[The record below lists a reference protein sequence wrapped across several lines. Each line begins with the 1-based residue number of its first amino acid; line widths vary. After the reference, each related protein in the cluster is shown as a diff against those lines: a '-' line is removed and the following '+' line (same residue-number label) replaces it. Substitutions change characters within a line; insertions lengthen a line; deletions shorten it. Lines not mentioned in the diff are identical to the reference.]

1 MIEAGDFNA
10 SWSALRERTQEQLD
24 RLLPPATEPPTRLH
38 EAMRY
43 ACLDGGKRLRAILV
57 YACGDLFSADQQVL
71 HIPACA
77 VECMHAYSLIHDD
90 MPAMDDD
97 KLRRGR
103 PTVHVAYDEG
113 TALLA
118 GDALQAFA
126 IELLSNHESLGA
138 LQTRTQLML
147 VSTLS
152 RASGSQG
159 MAGGQGIDLD
169 SIGKRLSLKQLKIMH
184 AKKTGALI
192 CASAMMG
199 AISSENTDPGQITN
213 LKNFAENLGLL
224 FQITDDI
231 LDETSTDQA
240 LGKTAGKD
248 KADDKPTYIS
258 LLGLDA
264 SREQA
269 MVHHSQ
275 AQHYLEKIGGNI
287 DFLTQLNQFV
297 LTRAC

>member
-1 MIEAGDFNA
+1 MIGTGDFKA
-10 SWSALRERTQEQLD
+10 LWSALRNQTEEQLD
-24 RLLPPATEPPTRLH
+24 RLLPAQTEPPTRLH

-57 YACGDLFSADQQVL
+57 YACGELYSAPVGVL
-71 HIPACA
+71 HVPACA

-126 IELLSNHESLGA
+126 IELLCNHESLNNLRA
-138 LQTRTQLML
+138 QTRLEL

-159 MAGGQGIDLD
+159 MAGGQGIDIE
-169 SIGKRLSLKQLKIMH
+169 SIGKRLSLAELKIMH
-184 AKKTGALI
+184 EKKTGALI

-199 AISSENTDPGQITN
+199 ALSSENTEITQ
-213 LKNFAENLGLL
+213 LDHLRNFAKTLGLL

-258 LLGLDA
+258 IMGLDA
-264 SREQA
+264 SRNQA
-269 MVHHSQ
+269 MMHHQQ
-275 AQHYLEKIGGNI
+275 AQNHLEKIGGDI
-287 DFLTQLNQFV
+287 GFLTQLNDFV
-297 LTRAC
+297 LNRAF

>member
-1 MIEAGDFNA
+1 MIKSSNFNA
-10 SWSALRERTQEQLD
+10 AWSALQSQTQQQLD
-24 RLLPPATEPPTRLH
+24 RLLPLATEPPTRLH

-43 ACLDGGKRLRAILV
+43 ACLDGGKRLRSVLV
-57 YACGDLFSADQQVL
+57 YACGNLFSADPEVL

-97 KLRRGR
+97 NLRRGR

-126 IELLSNHESLGA
+126 IEILSNHESLSS
-138 LQTRTQLML
+138 LKPQTQLKL

-159 MAGGQGIDLD
+159 MAGGQGIDIE
-169 SIGKRLSLKQLKIMH
+169 SIGKHLSLSELKIMH
-184 AKKTGALI
+184 EKKTGALI

-199 AISSENTDPGQITN
+199 AISSETTDNERINN
-213 LKNFAENLGLL
+213 LKQFAQHLGLL

-248 KADDKPTYIS
+248 KADDKPTYIT

-264 SREQA
+264 SRKQA
-269 MVHHSQ
+269 MTHHQ
-275 AQHYLEKIGGNI
+275 HAQDYLEKMSGNI
-287 DFLTQLNQFV
+287 EFLSQLNQFV
-297 LTRAC
+297 LTRAS

>member
-1 MIEAGDFNA
+1 MTENPDFNA
-10 SWSALRERTQEQLD
+10 TWSALKDQTQQQLD
-24 RLLPPATEPPTRLH
+24 QLLPPAAQPPTRLH

-57 YACGDLFSADQQVL
+57 YACGDLFSADPDVL
-71 HIPACA
+71 HIPACS

-97 KLRRGR
+97 NLRRGR
-103 PTVHVAYDEG
+103 ATVHVAYDEG
-113 TALLA
+113 IALLA

-126 IELLSNHESLGA
+126 IEILCNHSSQRRLKT
-138 LQTRTQLML
+138 QTQLKL

-159 MAGGQGIDLD
+159 MAGGQGIDIE
-169 SIGKRLSLKQLKIMH
+169 SIGKQLSLAELKIMH
-184 AKKTGALI
+184 EKKTGALI
-192 CASAMMG
+192 CASALMG
-199 AISSENTDPGQITN
+199 AISSENTDNEEIKN
-213 LKNFAENLGLL
+213 LEKFAQHLGLL

-248 KADDKPTYIS
+248 KADDKPTYIT
-258 LLGLDA
+258 LLGLEA
-264 SREQA
+264 SRAQA
-269 MVHHSQ
+269 MTHHQQ
-275 AQHYLEKIGGNI
+275 AQKYLEKIGGKI
-287 DFLTQLNQFV
+287 EFLTQLNQFV
-297 LTRAC
+297 LTRVN

>member
-1 MIEAGDFNA
+1 MIDSSNFNA
-10 SWSALRERTQEQLD
+10 SWSALQEQLQQQLD
-24 RLLPPATEPPTRLH
+24 RLLPLATQPPTRLH
-38 EAMRY
+38 AAMRY
-43 ACLDGGKRLRAILV
+43 ACLDGGKRLRAVLV
-57 YACGDLFSADQQVL
+57 YACGDLFSADPDVL

-126 IELLSNHESLGA
+126 IEILCNHQSLDS
-138 LQTRTQLML
+138 LKTQTQLEL

-159 MAGGQGIDLD
+159 MAGGQGIDIE
-169 SIGKRLSLKQLKIMH
+169 SIGKQLSLSELKMMH
-184 AKKTGALI
+184 EKKTGALI

-199 AISSENTDPGQITN
+199 AICSENVDTEQTAN
-213 LKNFAENLGLL
+213 LLKFAQHLGLL

-258 LLGLDA
+258 LLGLED
-264 SREQA
+264 SRK
-269 MVHHSQ
+269 Q
-275 AQHYLEKIGGNI
+275 AQLHHRHAQAYLEKIGG
-287 DFLTQLNQFV
+287 DVEFLTRLNQFV
-297 LTRAC
+297 LTRVC

>member
-1 MIEAGDFNA
+1 MIDSGDFNA
-10 SWSALRERTQEQLD
+10 SWSALQDQTQQQLD
-24 RLLPPATEPPTRLH
+24 RLLPLATQPPTRLH
-38 EAMRY
+38 DAMRY

-57 YACGDLFSADQQVL
+57 YACGDLFFADPEVL

-126 IELLSNHESLGA
+126 IEILCNHKSLSSLKT
-138 LQTRTQLML
+138 QTQLML

-159 MAGGQGIDLD
+159 MAGGQGIDIE
-169 SIGKRLSLKQLKIMH
+169 SIGKRLSLSELKIMH
-184 AKKTGALI
+184 EKKTGALI
-192 CASAMMG
+192 CASATMG
-199 AISSENTDPGQITN
+199 AISSEKAEAEQITN
-213 LKNFAENLGLL
+213 LVKFAQHLGLL

-248 KADDKPTYIS
+248 RADDKPTYIA
-258 LLGLDA
+258 LLGLEA
-264 SREQA
+264 SRHQA
-269 MVHHSQ
+269 LSHHQQ
-275 AQHYLEKIGGNI
+275 AQRYLEKIGGNI
-287 DFLTQLNQFV
+287 EFLTQLNQFV
-297 LTRAC
+297 LTRVS

>member
-1 MIEAGDFNA
+1 MIENGNFNG
-10 SWSALRERTQEQLD
+10 SWSALQDQTQQQLD
-24 RLLPPATEPPTRLH
+24 KLLPLATEPPTRLH

-57 YACGDLFSADQQVL
+57 YACGDLFSAKPEIL

-97 KLRRGR
+97 NLRRGR

-126 IELLSNHESLGA
+126 IEILSNHDSLRS
-138 LQTRTQLML
+138 LTTQTQLKL

-159 MAGGQGIDLD
+159 MAGGQGIDIE
-169 SIGKRLSLKQLKIMH
+169 SIGKQLSLAELKIMH
-184 AKKTGALI
+184 KKKTGALI
-192 CASAMMG
+192 CASALMG
-199 AISSENTDPGQITN
+199 AISSEKIDSDQTADLI
-213 LKNFAENLGLL
+213 NFAEHLGLL

-231 LDETSTDQA
+231 LDETGTDQA
-240 LGKTAGKD
+240 LGKTVGKD
-248 KADDKPTYIS
+248 KADDKPTYIT
-258 LLGLDA
+258 LLGLEA
-264 SREQA
+264 SQKQA
-269 MVHHSQ
+269 KLHHQ
-275 AQHYLEKIGGNI
+275 KAQRYLEKIGGNI
-287 DFLTQLNQFV
+287 EFLSQLNQFV
-297 LTRAC
+297 LTRMF

>member
-1 MIEAGDFNA
+1 MIVAGDFNT
-10 SWSALRERTQEQLD
+10 SLTALQELTQQQLD
-24 RLLPPATEPPTRLH
+24 RLLPSATLPPTRLH

-43 ACLDGGKRLRAILV
+43 ACLGGGKRLRAILV
-57 YACGDLFSADQQVL
+57 YACGDLFSADPEIL

-97 KLRRGR
+97 SLRRGQ

-126 IELLSNHESLGA
+126 IEILSNHESLGILHA
-138 LQTRTQLML
+138 QTQLRL

-159 MAGGQGIDLD
+159 MAGGQGIDIE
-169 SIGKRLSLKQLKIMH
+169 SIGERLSLPELKIMH
-184 AKKTGALI
+184 EKKTGALI
-192 CASAMMG
+192 CASALMG
-199 AISSENTDPGQITN
+199 AISSEKAGKDQIN
-213 LKNFAENLGLL
+213 DLQKFARHLGLL

-231 LDETSTDQA
+231 LDETSTDLA

-248 KADDKPTYIS
+248 KADHKPTYVS
-258 LLGLDA
+258 LLGLEA
-264 SREQA
+264 SQKQA
-269 MVHHSQ
+269 VTHHHR

-287 DFLTQLNQFV
+287 EFLTKLNQYV
-297 LTRAC
+297 LTRVN